1 MKAIKKKKKKKGLPI
16 GERNNSVDFSA
27 EGITEYGVNQRNV
40 MDNDLR
46 KMGLP
51 KYEKDG
57 TPNFVA
63 SYNKAGRKVY
73 NIASPASY
81 KRGGLLKKYQK

>member
-1 MKAIKKKKKKKGLPI
+1 MKAVRKKKKKSRPI
-16 GERNNSVDFSA
+16 GKRNNSVDFSA

-40 MDNDLR
+40 MDSDLR

-51 KYEKDG
+51 RYEKDG
-57 TPNFVA
+57 TPNFVGSINA
-63 SYNKAGRKVY
+63 AGRKVY

-81 KRGGLLKKYQK
+81 NRGGLLKKYQK